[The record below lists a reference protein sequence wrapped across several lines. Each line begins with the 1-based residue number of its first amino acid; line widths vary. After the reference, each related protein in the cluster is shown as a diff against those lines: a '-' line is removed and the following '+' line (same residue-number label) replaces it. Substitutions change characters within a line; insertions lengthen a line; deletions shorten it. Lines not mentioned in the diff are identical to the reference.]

1 MPIYL
6 RPVTLPERC
15 YLREVLLWL
24 AFQRLPTAVLTLDGK
39 EIRDTDEVGID
50 ASGVVEGYIFEDE
63 TERAGI
69 PPDPNWKAVF
79 DDQEIVSVH
88 LFDRR
93 LQQEGLA
100 SEERE
105 ELEARRRAA
114 AELERKNESWFLEY
128 ERAIEYPASRI
139 FVNLKNGTLQAKGR
153 PLPVAKL
160 DDAVVA
166 LESDDRNFF
175 DIDLADIPP
184 SFWTLQG
191 MDFHDSTAT
200 DGKTHYGHI
209 SFSTQEVLSVFPGDA
224 VAVDGVERVGD
235 VFLLSE
241 KAHRV
246 RPASRR
252 GRPPFPWDQFHLEV
266 AALLLA
272 NELPE
277 KKEAAIEHFRSWFAS
292 ELGLKASR
300 SAVGEKLKPY
310 YDRFFKD
317 RRQKS

>member
-105 ELEARRRAA
+105 ELEARRR
-114 AELERKNESWFLEY
+114 ESGSWPDASNARPIRQ
-128 ERAIEYPASRI
+128 RAPCENST
-139 FVNLKNGTLQAKGR
+139 TLGSSNA
-153 PLPVAKL
+153 
-160 DDAVVA
+160 
-166 LESDDRNFF
+166 
-175 DIDLADIPP
+175 
-184 SFWTLQG
+184 
-191 MDFHDSTAT
+191 
-200 DGKTHYGHI
+200 
-209 SFSTQEVLSVFPGDA
+209 
-224 VAVDGVERVGD
+224 
-235 VFLLSE
+235 
-241 KAHRV
+241 
-246 RPASRR
+246 
-252 GRPPFPWDQFHLEV
+252 
-266 AALLLA
+266 
-272 NELPE
+272 
-277 KKEAAIEHFRSWFAS
+277 
-292 ELGLKASR
+292 
-300 SAVGEKLKPY
+300 
-310 YDRFFKD
+310 
-317 RRQKS
+317 